1 MISLIHLPLA
11 AVLKTAANAFAA
23 KKYLQLMICI
33 ACYCWPMTALAQ
45 QPDWENPRHTSQG
58 TLPPRAHFIPFAS
71 RETALRQTL
80 PSPWVQSLDGK
91 WKFNIV
97 SNPSLRPTGFQLPS
111 FNDAAWKE
119 INVPANWQTA
129 GFDSYIFTDVE
140 YPFPPNPPKVPA
152 AFNPVGSYRRSFQV
166 PAHWKNKQVWIQLG
180 AVNSFFYIWINGQYL
195 GFSKDS
201 KTPAT
206 FNITPFLRKGN
217 NVLALQVFRFNDGS
231 YLEGQDMWKLSG
243 IERSVYLLARPP
255 ACVYDFFAQPS
266 LVNNYRDG
274 RLQLQLTLNQQPGST
289 AAGQQ
294 LEVQLLDKNKVLLS
308 RQWLPAKD
316 TVWNMDAV
324 IPNISAWSAEHP
336 NLYTLLITHKD
347 KQGKVLETIAHQ
359 LGFRNVEIKNG
370 LFLVNGAP
378 IKLKGVNR
386 HEHDMYNARV
396 ITKEEMIRDIRTM
409 KEYNI
414 NAVRNSHYPC
424 NEEWYELCDRY
435 GIYVLDEANIECDG
449 MSLHPMKTLSD
460 NPDWEAAYLHRTRR
474 MVQRDKNYTC
484 IVTWSLGN
492 ESAFGNNFKTTY
504 NYIKS
509 VDPTR
514 PVQYEGGG
522 DNAWTDIYCP
532 MYKPVNVLKRYVQQQ
547 QQKPLILCE
556 YAHMMGNSGGNL
568 LDDWE
573 LIYQHPQLQG
583 GFIWDFADQTFKRKD
598 EQGRDIWAYG
608 GDMGTVGAT
617 SDTSFCADG
626 LLAADRSPH
635 PQAFEVRKVYQYIRI
650 TPVDSSM
657 QQWRIQNHY
666 DFTNLS
672 AYTLRWSLRADGRH
686 ITAANMP
693 PIQLRPGTD
702 TVVTIP
708 LPPIHPQ
715 PGVEYFLHWQAST
728 NAAAPLLPK
737 GWVAATEQYRLPA
750 YQPIR
755 LQRLNTAMLSTLRVQ
770 DTADELRIGN
780 DHFTAAFSK
789 TRGWLHQLV
798 ANGTALMAS
807 PLMPHFWRA
816 ATDNDIGNSMQIR
829 AAVWQHAA
837 DSAVLQAI
845 TASIQDSFRITI
857 STRHFLPT
865 VKVQYNTS
873 YRILA
878 NGDINVSVDFLPAD
892 TTMPE
897 LPRIGMRMS
906 VLPAYDNV
914 SWLGRGP
921 FDNYADR
928 HFAAEVAVYSAKA
941 DALFHPYPRAQE
953 SGYRT
958 GIRWVALQAANKSG
972 WIMTSDSLMNTGI
985 LHFNQQRLDFDRS
998 RNKHGGSM
1006 TNEPLITWNIDYRQ
1020 SGVGGDNSWGAKAH
1034 PQYRI
1039 PCRNYHYSFLL
1050 RPLPAGANAGTL
1062 AKERCE

>member
-1 MISLIHLPLA
+1 MISLIHLSLA
-11 AVLKTAANAFAA
+11 GVFTTPA
-23 KKYLQLMICI
+23 KGFLATRYMQLMICI
-33 ACYCWPMTALAQ
+33 ACYCWPMTAFAQ
-45 QPDWENPRHTSQG
+45 QQDWENPQRTSLG

-71 RETALRQTL
+71 REAARSQTTT
-80 PSPWVQSLDGK
+80 SPWIQSLDGK

-97 SNPSLRPTGFQLPS
+97 SNPSLRPTNFQQPS
-111 FNDAAWKE
+111 FNDAEWKE
-119 INVPANWQTA
+119 INVPSNWQTT
-129 GFDSYIFTDVE
+129 GLDSYIFTDVE
-140 YPFPPNPPKVPA
+140 YPFPPDPPKVPA
-152 AFNPVGSYRRSFQV
+152 AFNPVGSYRRSFKI
-166 PAHWKNKQVWIQLG
+166 PAHWKDKQVWIQLG

-201 KTPAT
+201 KTPAA
-206 FNITPFLRKGN
+206 FNITPYLRSGEN
-217 NVLALQVFRFNDGS
+217 LLALQVFRFNDGS

-243 IERSVYLLARPP
+243 IERSVYLLARPEV
-255 ACVYDFFAQPS
+255 CLYDFFAQAS
-266 LVNNYRDG
+266 LINNYRDG
-274 RLQLQLTLNQQPGST
+274 RLQLQLSLNKQPDNT
-289 AAGQQ
+289 TDQQ

-308 RQWLPAKD
+308 RHWQPAQDSSWK
-316 TVWNMDAV
+316 MEAV
-324 IPNISAWSAEHP
+324 IPNIKSWNAEHP
-336 NLYTLLITHKD
+336 ELYTLLITHKD
-347 KQGKVLETIAHQ
+347 KNGKILETIAHQ
-359 LGFRNVEIKNG
+359 VGFRNVEMKQG
-370 LFLVNGAP
+370 LFLVNGVP

-386 HEHDMYNARV
+386 HEHNMYNARV
-396 ITKEEMIRDIRTM
+396 IRKEDMIRDIRAM
-409 KEYNI
+409 KKYNI

-424 NEEWYELCDRY
+424 TEEWYELCDRY
-435 GIYVLDEANIECDG
+435 GIYVVDEANIECDG
-449 MSLHPMKTLSD
+449 MSFHPMKTLSD
-460 NPDWEAAYLHRTRR
+460 NPEWEAAYLHRTSR

-484 IVTWSLGN
+484 IITWSLGN

-509 VDPTR
+509 VDPSR

-532 MYKPVNVLKRYVQQQ
+532 MYKPVSVLKRYVQQP

-626 LLAADRSPH
+626 MLAADRTPH
-635 PQAFEVRKVYQYIRI
+635 PQAFEVRKVYQNVRI
-650 TPVDSSM
+650 TPADSAM
-657 QQWRIQNHY
+657 LQWRIQNRF

-672 AYTLRWSLRADGRH
+672 AYTLRWFIKADGKIIAAAEVPR
-686 ITAANMP
+686 IT
-693 PIQLRPGTD
+693 LRPGTD
-702 TVVTIP
+702 TVITIP
-708 LPPIHPQ
+708 LPHIQPQ
-715 PGVEYFLHWQAST
+715 TGVEYFVHWQAT
-728 NAAAPLLPK
+728 TREAAPLLPN
-737 GWVAATEQYRLPA
+737 GWVVATEQYRLPV
-750 YQPIR
+750 YQPVRIQPLHTSALAA
-755 LQRLNTAMLSTLRVQ
+755 LQVQ
-770 DTADELRIGN
+770 DRPGELRIGN
-780 DHFTAAFSK
+780 DRFNASFSK
-789 TRGWLHQLV
+789 TTGWLQQFT
-798 ANGTALMAS
+798 ANGVDRILS
-807 PLMPHFWRA
+807 PLLPHFWRA
-816 ATDNDIGNSMQIR
+816 STDNDIGNSMQMR

-837 DSAVLQAI
+837 DSTVLQAI
-845 TASIQDSFRITI
+845 TSTVADSFRVIVN
-857 STRHFLPT
+857 TRHFLPA
-865 VKVQYNTS
+865 VKVQYNTT

-878 NGDINVSVDFLPAD
+878 NGDINISIDFLPAD

-906 VLPAYDNV
+906 VLPTYDNI

-921 FDNYADR
+921 FDNYVDR
-928 HFAAEVAVYSAKA
+928 QFAADVDRYSTKA

-958 GIRWVALQAANKSG
+958 GIRWIALQATDKSG
-972 WIMTSDSLMNTGI
+972 WLMTGDSLLNTGI

-1006 TNEPLITWNIDYRQ
+1006 TNEPLINWNIDYRQ

-1034 PQYRI
+1034 LQYRI
-1039 PCRNYHYSFLL
+1039 PCRNYHYSFTL
-1050 RPLPAGANAGTL
+1050 RTIPAGADAGTM